1 MKIGILTF
9 HRSVNNG
16 AMMQCYAL
24 SKRLLEDFPEDSV
37 EVIDYH
43 MPKVEKIYSAS
54 MSHYFQ
60 GSSPSLAVKRAY
72 HLLRNPRLLSNLKKR
87 YKVFNESVTKLP
99 LSSVSIFED
108 GEEGVFEYINNNYD
122 VLIVGSDAVWNYV
135 TRGFPNAYF
144 PDERVKCIKLSYA
157 ASCYGM
163 DFLKIR
169 EDQRDRIGQ
178 ILESFDFIGVRDSA
192 TEDFIKWSGCS
203 KFPVHTCDPTVLL
216 DVDDLP
222 IDKDRLKQKLIS
234 RGFDFD
240 RLSIGVM
247 GTENMVSMIRKLYG
261 RQYQIVA
268 LYNDTKGADVQLFD
282 IEPYEWAYVFRLFK
296 ITFTTY
302 FHGTLLSLRNGVP
315 VICIALDTEFSK
327 NHIPKTLDVLKR
339 LGYEDW
345 YFNTDYISKG
355 VDAIKEKADYLIRE
369 DKHEEIK
376 DRLDIEADSY
386 KQLQLVVNKIRS
398 TGVGGGGIV
407 NT

>member
-16 AMMQCYAL
+16 AVMQCYAL
-24 SKRLLEDFPEDSV
+24 SKRLQQDFPKDSI

-43 MPKVEKIYSAS
+43 MPKIQKEYSAS
-54 MSHYFQ
+54 LFRYLQ
-60 GSSPSLAVKRAY
+60 GGSTTLAVKRAY
-72 HLLRNPRLLSNLKKR
+72 HLLRNPRMLSNLKK
-87 YKVFNESVTKLP
+87 KNGIFCESVNKLP

-108 GEEGVFEYINNNYD
+108 EEENVFNYINDHYD

-135 TRGFPNAYF
+135 KRGFPNAYF

-163 DFLKIR
+163 EFLKVP
-169 EDQRDRIGQ
+169 EEQRDQIGQ
-178 ILESFDFIGVRDSA
+178 ILDSFSFIGVRDSA

-203 KFPVHTCDPTVLL
+203 KEPVHTCDPTAML

-222 IDKDRLKQKLIS
+222 IDKDKLKQKLIS

-240 RLSIGVM
+240 RPSIGVM
-247 GTENMVSMIRKLYG
+247 GTEKMVRMIRKLYD

-268 LYNDTKGADVQLFD
+268 LYNYTKGADVQLFD

-327 NHIPKTLDVLKR
+327 HHIPKTLDVLKR

-345 YFNTDYISKG
+345 YFKTDYISKVTG
-355 VDAIKEKADYLIRE
+355 AIKEKSDYLIMKQRS
-369 DKHEEIK
+369 EEIK
-376 DRLDIEADSY
+376 ARLDTEADSY
-386 KQLQLVVNKIRS
+386 KQLQFIVEKIK
-398 TGVGGGGIV
+398 GNIGEEL
-407 NT
+407 